1 MLVLGKK
8 RKSLHRLFF
17 DDSIFSTHPAVRNH
31 RQFTF
36 NEKGKYIDK
45 ANRERA
51 KAKLEKLQAEIS
63 RIAKTTG
70 IAVENKAA
78 IIQPKKF
85 FVCTLFFIYRFDK
98 LFFSRLVRNRCS
110 QYRMVGLR
118 HSSTGQVCL
127 PFSFL
132 SFIVFI

>member
-1 MLVLGKK
+1 MWNLLVSMHLLYSSTLVLGKK
-8 RKSLHRLFF
+8 RKHLRGFF
-17 DDSIFSTHPAVRNH
+17 FKDLIFSTHPAVRNR

-85 FVCTLFFIYRFDK
+85 FVCTFSFILSFRISF
-98 LFFSRLVRNRCS
+98 FFS
-110 QYRMVGLR
+110 
-118 HSSTGQVCL
+118 
-127 PFSFL
+127 
-132 SFIVFI
+132 